1 MNKKTRLVYFSV
13 IAGVALFAG
22 AAAVCCFT
30 IIGRWLAVNDPV
42 PSHLDVLFMFGGEN
56 ARFSYSRE
64 LTERFPGAQWVMSD
78 NFRQYARVL
87 SREGFDMSRVTVL
100 DTCRYT
106 LSEVKALA
114 GWLRDNMDALV
125 RAAAHDTAAKQG
137 TPGRPSQVRV
147 GLVSSPCHMR
157 RIKFMAKDAVHD
169 TAFNF
174 SYLPVPL
181 ERYGW
186 TPDDLRLWWT
196 KKSLRSWVSS
206 ETVKLLWYWL
216 FF

>member
-1 MNKKTRLVYFSV
+1 MSKKTRLVYFPA
-13 IAGVALFAG
+13 IALFVC
-22 AAAVCCFT
+22 AAAACCFT
-30 IIGRWLAVNDPV
+30 LGGWLAVNDPV
-42 PSHLDVLFMFGGEN
+42 PPRLDVLFMFGGEN
-56 ARFSYSRE
+56 ARFSYSRG
-64 LTERFPGAQWVMSD
+64 LTERFPGARWVMSD

-114 GWLRDNMDALV
+114 GWLRDNRDALV
-125 RAAAHDTAAKQG
+125 RAAAHDTAGK
-137 TPGRPSQVRV
+137 QVRV

-157 RIKFMAKDAVHD
+157 RITFMVHDVFRD
-169 TAFNF
+169 TAFTFF
-174 SYLPVPL
+174 SLPVPL

-186 TPDDLRLWWT
+186 TSENVRYWWKTKALRN
-196 KKSLRSWVSS
+196 WVMS
-206 ETVKLLWYWL
+206 ETGKLLWYWL